1 MSEITKEFH
10 KDDMKISLSFS
21 TESSIEETEIESIIT
36 SNIMQLFDLIRRS
49 MELKTTREATKNS
62 VFKDRKCPVCGNV
75 LVVKKPCCSER
86 KKLLKLLEKG
96 IVAILACMKCGQRLW
111 VKSGEL
117 DNVA

>member
-21 TESSIEETEIESIIT
+21 TESPIEETEIESIINN
-36 SNIMQLFDLIRRS
+36 NIMQLFDLIRRS
-49 MELKTTREATKNS
+49 IELKTTREATKNS

-86 KKLLKLLEKG
+86 KKLLEKG